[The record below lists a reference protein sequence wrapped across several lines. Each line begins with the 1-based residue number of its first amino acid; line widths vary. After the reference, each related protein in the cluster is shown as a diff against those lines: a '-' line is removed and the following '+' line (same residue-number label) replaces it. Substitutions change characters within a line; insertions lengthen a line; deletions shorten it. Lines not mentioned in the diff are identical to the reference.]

1 MLPWTSEAGAIIT
14 GSPSRSCQSEPC
26 CRPRSRRGTRKR
38 SCDAVGASEPV
49 PSDHHT
55 RNRMVSGLRQFG
67 TADRQE
73 KPITSHPLDRGPATK
88 WCSELRF
95 AAATDP
101 AAGIQFGPAARGL
114 FSAGA
119 DRIAATIL
127 PRVRPSGGRNRVP
140 ASSLSPPRELPSG
153 PVSRRGFGSAPY
165 RAGHSDELR
174 CVLEHF
180 DERSLEKLRAMEPR
194 VMTAAVNARDE
205 G

>member
-1 MLPWTSEAGAIIT
+1 MRAHSECCRGRPRPAPS
-14 GSPSRSCQSEPC
+14 SPAHRHGVAKASRC
-26 CRPRSRRGTRKR
+26 CRPRSRRGTRKG

-95 AAATDP
+95 AAVTEP
-101 AAGIQFGPAARGL
+101 AAGIQFGLAARGL
-114 FSAGA
+114 FSAEA

-153 PVSRRGFGSAPY
+153 PVSRRGCGSRTLSR
-165 RAGHSDELR
+165 RALR
-174 CVLEHF
+174 RTAMCSRAL
-180 DERSLEKLRAMEPR
+180 RRASLENACGPRNRA
-194 VMTAAVNARDE
+194 
-205 G
+205 